1 VLPFEVRRFEP
12 SAPPLNG
19 WEIPPKWDVEE
30 AVIARDGEMI
40 YDGTQHP
47 LAVIALSA
55 PFEGTVSRDT
65 LRDHLHTVEVDYQ
78 NPGAIPFH
86 FRQQYRP
93 WDRDWGFCVPRS
105 LYEQLEP
112 GAYDVVI
119 RTRESEGYLDVLEYT
134 HRGAVDETFVFVAH
148 LDHPGMANDDLAGC
162 AVGVELFDRLR
173 DRETKFSY
181 RLVILQEIIASEYY
195 LHAMDDRGSEKM
207 LGSLFLE
214 MLGSDTPLALQ
225 HSVQADSLVERC
237 LEETMQQLDIPYRT
251 GAFRSIIGNDEI
263 VWEAHDIS
271 MPSLSRF
278 PYPEYHTSDDNPDII
293 SRERLKESI
302 TLLERSI
309 DRLESQRVIK
319 KQFSGVPAT
328 GHPRYDLYVDT
339 WGSSDETA
347 RGLRKVMDYL
357 PIAPDYLPVPA
368 LKERFDVPDK
378 ALMDYL
384 QQWEEK
390 GLIELL

>member
-1 VLPFEVRRFEP
+1 VLPFEVHRFTP
-12 SAPPLNG
+12 SEPPLNG

-30 AVIARDGEMI
+30 ASIAREGEVI
-40 YDGTQHP
+40 YDGTHHP

-55 PFEGTVSRDT
+55 PFEGTVSRET
-65 LRDHLHTVEVDYQ
+65 LREHLHTVEAGYQ
-78 NPGAIPFH
+78 HPDAIPFH

-93 WDRDWGFCVPRS
+93 WDRDWGFCVPHS

-134 HRGAVDETFVFVAH
+134 HQGAVDETFVFVAH

-195 LHAMDDRGSEKM
+195 LHAMGDSEREKM

-225 HSVQADSLVERC
+225 RSVQADSIVERC
-237 LEETMQQLDIPYRT
+237 LEEAMEQLGIPYRT
-251 GAFRSIIGNDEI
+251 GDFRSIIGNDEI
-263 VWEAHDIS
+263 VWEAHGIP

-293 SRERLKESI
+293 SRERLEETI
-302 TLLERSI
+302 DLLEHTI
-309 DRLESQRVIK
+309 AGLEDQRIVK

-328 GHPRYDLYVDT
+328 SHPRYDLYVDT

-347 RGLRKVMDYL
+347 RALRQVMDYL
-357 PIAPDYLPVPA
+357 PIAPSYVRISA
-368 LKERFDVPDK
+368 LKERFDVPDE